1 MYKILLSAC
10 TFKYRFLYHSAL
22 LKISNLY
29 NPLLFIH
36 TLYIIHY
43 FQFLNSAHF
52 QRSNTSP
59 TKIKN
64 FGIWVRYDSRS
75 GSHNMYRE
83 YRDVSRTG
91 AVTQC
96 YRDMAA
102 RHRARA
108 HSIQI
113 MKIESIKAGDTRR
126 PLTKQMHDNKI
137 EFPLPHRVLKYTKK
151 SLFVANRPSTMQ

>member
-1 MYKILLSAC
+1 MPVYKMTIFAPDEIVAKS
-10 TFKYRFLYHSAL
+10 RFWYFLRQ
-22 LKISNLY
+22 LKKV
-29 NPLLFIH
+29 
-36 TLYIIHY
+36 
-43 FQFLNSAHF
+43 
-52 QRSNTSP
+52 

-91 AVTQC
+91 AITQC

-102 RHRARA
+102 RHRARP

-113 MKIESIKAGDTRR
+113 MKIETVKAADTKR
-126 PLTKQMHDNKI
+126 PVIKQMHDSKI
-137 EFPLPHRVLKYTKK
+137 K
-151 SLFVANRPSTMQ
+151 

>member
-1 MYKILLSAC
+1 M
-10 TFKYRFLYHSAL
+10 
-22 LKISNLY
+22 SN
-29 NPLLFIH
+29 
-36 TLYIIHY
+36 
-43 FQFLNSAHF
+43 S
-52 QRSNTSP
+52 SP

-91 AVTQC
+91 AITQC

-102 RHRARA
+102 RHRARP

-113 MKIESIKAGDTRR
+113 MKIETVKAADTKR
-126 PLTKQMHDNKI
+126 PVIKQMHDSKI
-137 EFPLPHRVLKYTKK
+137 KFPLPHRILKFNKK
-151 SLFVANRPSTMQ
+151 SIFVADRPSTMQ

>member
-1 MYKILLSAC
+1 MHIFFSPETRLMYREMLSLKSNSRILSTA
-10 TFKYRFLYHSAL
+10 H
-22 LKISNLY
+22 SNLE
-29 NPLLFIH
+29 LSSR
-36 TLYIIHY
+36 YIPP
-43 FQFLNSAHF
+43 FQK
-52 QRSNTSP
+52 SNESP

-75 GSHNMYRE
+75 GTHNMYRE

-113 MKIESIKAGDTRR
+113 MKIESIKAADARR
-126 PLTKQMHDNKI
+126 PIIKQMHDNHIK
-137 EFPLPHRVLKYTKK
+137 FPLPHRVLKYNKK
-151 SLFVANRPSTMQ
+151 SVFVANRPSTMQ